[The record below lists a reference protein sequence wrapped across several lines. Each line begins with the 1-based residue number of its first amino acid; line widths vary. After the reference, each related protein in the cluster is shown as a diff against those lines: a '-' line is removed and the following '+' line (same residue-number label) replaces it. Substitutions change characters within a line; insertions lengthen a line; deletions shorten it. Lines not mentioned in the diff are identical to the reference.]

1 MMAGRA
7 HRAFLAFVL
16 IEVAVLGSL
25 IAWGRGEANRRQRSE
40 VPARQA
46 LVGAL
51 ELTDLAI
58 WTEAR
63 YTRHPTQADLF
74 SAFQDLPSSLE
85 HFPAGS
91 IVPPAGVG
99 GVTSG
104 DRN

>member
-1 MMAGRA
+1 MMTGRA
-7 HRAFLAFVL
+7 HRVFLAFVL
-16 IEVAVLGSL
+16 VEVVALGSL
-25 IAWGRGEANRRQRSE
+25 LVWGRGEAARRQRSE

-91 IVPPAGVG
+91 IVPPAGVESLVSDAG
-99 GVTSG
+99 
-104 DRN
+104 N

>member
-7 HRAFLAFVL
+7 HRAFLAFLLVEATL
-16 IEVAVLGSL
+16 LGSL
-25 IAWGRGEANRRQRSE
+25 LAWGRAEAARRDRHD
-40 VPARQA
+40 VPARREIVA
-46 LVGAL
+46 AL

-63 YTRHPTQADLF
+63 YTRHPSQADLF

-91 IVPPAGVG
+91 IVPPAALEGP
-99 GVTSG
+99 TAG
-104 DRN
+104 DEN

>member
-25 IAWGRGEANRRQRSE
+25 IAWGRGETARRQRSE

-46 LVGAL
+46 LVGTL

-91 IVPPAGVG
+91 IVPPAGVA